1 MSFIFVDCHSGL
13 FILSDI
19 GDYKLLSL
27 LTIFIEDS
35 VISEVYKGVNHCS
48 KSFSKN
54 ETNLG
59 LTAFG
64 IEFLKFLETNE
75 ILSDTDQ

>member
-1 MSFIFVDCHSGL
+1 MSLIFVDCHSGL

-19 GDYKLLSL
+19 GNNKLLGL
-27 LTIFIEDS
+27 LTIFIEDG
-35 VISEVYKGVNHCS
+35 VVSEIYKGVNHCS
-48 KSFSKN
+48 KSFSEN

-59 LTAFG
+59 LSAFG
-64 IEFLKFLETNE
+64 IKFLKLLETIE

>member
-19 GDYKLLSL
+19 GDNKLLGL
-27 LTIFIEDS
+27 FTILIEDG
-35 VISEVYKGVNHCS
+35 VVSEVYKRVYHCS
-48 KSFSKN
+48 KSFGKD